1 MKKSVVIALVTFV
14 VALVAFSVY
23 QAHEL
28 RKARNERDFAATEV
42 KTDATDTQD
51 TEAAEEKAAL
61 AEMKVRIL
69 QDTLTQSSTETAQ
82 QSEQMAA
89 LKGLLEAERTNSPE
103 AAMVR
108 LLSSPEMRKMMQH
121 QQEVFLDPMIDR
133 AYGSIF
139 QQLGLNADQIARL
152 KELLK
157 QRMKAG
163 AEKDMSMLDPNM
175 DVSKR
180 KELADEIKKEKG
192 DYDELIRQLLGD
204 EAYEEFHAYDKTIG
218 DRNTVEQIA
227 GQMEGGGTEL
237 NAVQREQLIQA
248 LDEERGRFKWSIDIV
263 QLNSGTIDYSQ
274 LTDERLDQY
283 ANDREQFNA
292 VILDR
297 ARQFLTPEQLAS
309 LEKSLALQ
317 RQMLLYS
324 LKMQVK
330 LMR

>member
-1 MKKSVVIALVTFV
+1 
-14 VALVAFSVY
+14 
-23 QAHEL
+23 
-28 RKARNERDFAATEV
+28 
-42 KTDATDTQD
+42 
-51 TEAAEEKAAL
+51 
-61 AEMKVRIL
+61 
-69 QDTLTQSSTETAQ
+69 
-82 QSEQMAA
+82 MAA

>member
-1 MKKSVVIALVTFV
+1 
-14 VALVAFSVY
+14 
-23 QAHEL
+23 
-28 RKARNERDFAATEV
+28 
-42 KTDATDTQD
+42 
-51 TEAAEEKAAL
+51 
-61 AEMKVRIL
+61 
-69 QDTLTQSSTETAQ
+69 
-82 QSEQMAA
+82 
-89 LKGLLEAERTNSPE
+89 
-103 AAMVR
+103 
-108 LLSSPEMRKMMQH
+108 
-121 QQEVFLDPMIDR
+121 
-133 AYGSIF
+133 
-139 QQLGLNADQIARL
+139 
-152 KELLK
+152 
-157 QRMKAG
+157 
-163 AEKDMSMLDPNM
+163 
-175 DVSKR
+175 
-180 KELADEIKKEKG
+180 
-192 DYDELIRQLLGD
+192 
-204 EAYEEFHAYDKTIG
+204 
-218 DRNTVEQIA
+218 
-227 GQMEGGGTEL
+227 MEGGGTEL